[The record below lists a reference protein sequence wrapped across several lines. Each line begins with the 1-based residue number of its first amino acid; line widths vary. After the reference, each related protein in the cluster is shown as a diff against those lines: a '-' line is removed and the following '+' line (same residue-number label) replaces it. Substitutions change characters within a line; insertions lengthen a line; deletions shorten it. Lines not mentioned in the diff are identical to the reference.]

1 MRLLSAAALA
11 NSKLLWPAP
20 LVGVVVVTR
29 GVRSSKS
36 CMSDARP
43 SRVAPTLLPATA
55 PIFGEKKNHHRRVRI
70 WHGSTLR
77 STHPSIPRAREFWP
91 QAREELGGWG
101 ELFFVG
107 THLTG
112 KKSGTITMGIFPR
125 LWFCG
130 GIFMVF
136 LVSQQDAFPL
146 TFLVIWKFFF
156 FFKCGNSSFI

>member
-1 MRLLSAAALA
+1 MRGRRASRQLCFQLQRQFLA
-11 NSKLLWPAP
+11 
-20 LVGVVVVTR
+20 
-29 GVRSSKS
+29 
-36 CMSDARP
+36 
-43 SRVAPTLLPATA
+43 
-55 PIFGEKKNHHRRVRI
+55 KKNHHRRVRI

-156 FFKCGNSSFI
+156 FFKCGNSSFILKLFGEKMREIDGFIYCNCN